1 MKLRLLSTSATDAGL
16 LARIVAER
24 QRHAAVPLSP
34 AAFDRWQQAQNRTA
48 WGRTHITQVALLGD
62 DGLQASA
69 ACYAL
74 SAVLDGRTVRVQAI
88 GDLLHHSANPDDAR
102 VLAEQV
108 VSAASTAG
116 VDVLLLLALQRP
128 SWGRPLGFHDITPPT
143 VELTCPP
150 TPRPGAPMLSI
161 RAGEDTDLTHIVGMG
176 DTAWATSRRLHL
188 VRDADFIKHGIV
200 VDRLLAGLSPLGT
213 QRLEFFATEEGT
225 NAAAYVV
232 MRVTAD
238 GWVLQQCGDRDPTGA
253 RVGAIIQAL
262 VARDPAAAAP
272 RIRAWL
278 PPGVVPPQVR
288 TTPSEASLGCVMAC
302 VLAPARDSAPLTAA
316 DALYWRSDCF

>member
-1 MKLRLLSTSATDAGL
+1 MNLRILSTSPTDADL
-16 LARIVAER
+16 LTRIIAER
-24 QRHAAVPLSP
+24 QRQAAVPLSP
-34 AAFDRWQQAQNRTA
+34 AAFNRWQQAQSRTA
-48 WGRTHITQVALLGD
+48 WGRTHLSQVALLGD

-69 ACYAL
+69 ACYPL
-74 SAVLDGRTVRVQAI
+74 SAVLDGRSVRVQAI
-88 GDLLHHSANPDDAR
+88 GNLLPHTANPDDAR
-102 VLAEQV
+102 TLVEQL
-108 VSAASTAG
+108 SSDASTAG
-116 VDVLLLLALQRP
+116 VDVLLLLARQRP
-128 SWGRPLGFHDITPPT
+128 SWSEPLGFHDITPPT

-161 RAGEDTDLTHIVGMG
+161 RAGEDTDLTQIVGMG
-176 DTAWATSRRLHL
+176 NTAWATSRRFHL

-232 MRVTAD
+232 MRVTED

-262 VARDPAAAAP
+262 VARDPTATAP

-278 PPGVVPPQVR
+278 PPGVLPPQVR
-288 TTPSEASLGCVMAC
+288 STPSEASLGCVLAR